1 MLRGGLESGEEFG
14 WEEEGIGVAG
24 GGGGDGGG
32 VLEAVSGYEA
42 DSVIIR
48 LDLSGLDGA
57 EESGEGGGSGGFG
70 IDAFEFEHELL
81 GLVDLLIGDGVG
93 GSSVLAEEAE
103 GERGV
108 DVEGDGES
116 ADGGGAFDGANLV
129 IAAGPGGDGGEA
141 AFGLDGVDEGGRA
154 VKAAADSGVEA
165 AATERNEDV
174 TEVRVVEFAAEGFD
188 SGHALG
194 AVAVGGDDQGGIGLL
209 GEALE
214 DGEDLEGDI
223 GGGGEVPDA
232 QDAGSVGLHLG
243 EFAGGGV
250 LIDDDGAGQAV
261 AGAVGGKGGSGVAG
275 GGSDAGAD
283 SGGEDVG
290 ELGGDEAVL
299 VGAGG
304 VAEFEFEEEAAE
316 AESVGEAEAGDEGGI
331 SFPE

>member
-1 MLRGGLESGEEFG
+1 M
-14 WEEEGIGVAG
+14 
-24 GGGGDGGG
+24 
-32 VLEAVSGYEA
+32 
-42 DSVIIR
+42 
-48 LDLSGLDGA
+48 
-57 EESGEGGGSGGFG
+57 
-70 IDAFEFEHELL
+70 
-81 GLVDLLIGDGVG
+81 
-93 GSSVLAEEAE
+93 
-103 GERGV
+103 
-108 DVEGDGES
+108 
-116 ADGGGAFDGANLV
+116 
-129 IAAGPGGDGGEA
+129 
-141 AFGLDGVDEGGRA
+141 
-154 VKAAADSGVEA
+154 
-165 AATERNEDV
+165 
-174 TEVRVVEFAAEGFD
+174 
-188 SGHALG
+188 
-194 AVAVGGDDQGGIGLL
+194 